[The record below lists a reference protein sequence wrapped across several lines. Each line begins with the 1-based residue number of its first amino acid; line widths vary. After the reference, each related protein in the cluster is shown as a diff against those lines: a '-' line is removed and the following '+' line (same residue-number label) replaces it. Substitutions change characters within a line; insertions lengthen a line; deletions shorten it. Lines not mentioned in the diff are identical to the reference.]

1 MFTHQ
6 TNTSTW
12 ASITKSN
19 QVRVMCDDGCENII
33 DYTMDF
39 DNRAAAEAHLKAKG
53 FRQEAGE

>member
-6 TNTSTW
+6 TNTTTW
-12 ASITKSN
+12 ASITNRN

-39 DNRAAAEAHLKAKG
+39 ETRAEAEAHLEAKG
-53 FRQEAGE
+53 FRRGE